1 MKDKLEK
8 CSKSNYKLNSRNIIG
23 KMHSYKSSYN
33 AKDLKLLIPTFPD
46 QSGTI
51 KGNSDK
57 TLLPAPIY
65 DSVV

>member
-1 MKDKLEK
+1 
-8 CSKSNYKLNSRNIIG
+8 
-23 KMHSYKSSYN
+23 MHSYKSSYN
-33 AKDLKLLIPTFPD
+33 AKDLKLLIPRFPD